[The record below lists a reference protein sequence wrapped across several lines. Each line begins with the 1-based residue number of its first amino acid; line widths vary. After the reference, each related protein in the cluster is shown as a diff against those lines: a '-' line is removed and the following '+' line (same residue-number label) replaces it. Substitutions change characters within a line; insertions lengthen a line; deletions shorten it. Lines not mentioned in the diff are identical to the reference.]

1 MSKVFAFSTRARQR
15 GSQCCAARRISGNG
29 CSGNEGRKENLMNKV
44 GNVNLSETAPTRFQD
59 IGGVSLAYRHFG
71 KEGAPPVV
79 CLQHFTG
86 TMNNFDPI
94 HTNRSRW
101 RLTRPN
107 WCAGSSSRAPDR
119 RLAKA

>member
-15 GSQCCAARRISGNG
+15 GSQCCAARLISGNG

-71 KEGAPPVV
+71 KEIA
-79 CLQHFTG
+79 
-86 TMNNFDPI
+86 
-94 HTNRSRW
+94 
-101 RLTRPN
+101 
-107 WCAGSSSRAPDR
+107 
-119 RLAKA
+119 